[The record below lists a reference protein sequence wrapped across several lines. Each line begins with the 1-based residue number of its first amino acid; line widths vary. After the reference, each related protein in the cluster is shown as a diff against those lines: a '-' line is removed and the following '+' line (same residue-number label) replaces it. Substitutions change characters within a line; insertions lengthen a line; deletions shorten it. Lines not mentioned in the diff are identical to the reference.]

1 MLVATNLQGIV
12 LGGFMNTLCVDT
24 LDRNLAVDNSYTLA
38 NISKAFYSALI
49 CHSGSAESVLMSAHL
64 SPAELS
70 SIKNGSASYEL
81 IRRTCENLYLQFKIK
96 RHSSGIVC
104 TVNGPSCIYW
114 LTK

>member
-1 MLVATNLQGIV
+1 MDS
-12 LGGFMNTLCVDT
+12 LCVEATDST
-24 LDRNLAVDNSYTLA
+24 LVIDNSYTLA
-38 NISKAFYSALI
+38 NISRAFYSTLI
-49 CHSGSAESVLMSAHL
+49 SHLGSVQSVLMSADM
-64 SPAELS
+64 SPAELA

-81 IRRTCENLYLQFKIK
+81 IKRTCENLYLQLKIK